1 MDSHHLA
8 SLKVYG
14 NLHCCNTDICPHLAP
29 SDFHLFSHLKKFL
42 AGQQF
47 TSNDEIKDNFPKEG
61 KEIIFF
67 KSCLLIENSG
77 RGGLIV
83 TSRLWGR
90 RVPGSN
96 PIPLNICR
104 VWGLLHAKAYVVAK
118 RPPVGVAWMSGDGVA
133 AQASSSSPDRGSK
146 SRGPSQNSPRV
157 ASKRYVNATKL
168 SN

>member
-14 NLHCCNTDICPHLAP
+14 NSHCCDTDICPDLAP

-42 AGQQF
+42 AGQKF
-47 TSNDEIKDNFPKEG
+47 ASDDEIKDNFTKEG

-67 KSCLLIENSG
+67 KSCLLFENSG
-77 RGGLIV
+77 RGGLV
-83 TSRLWGR
+83 VRSRLWSR

-104 VWGLLHAKAYVVAK
+104 VWGLLHAKSYVVSK
-118 RPPVGVAWMSGDGVA
+118 RPPVCVAWMFGEGVA
-133 AQASSSSPDRGSK
+133 AKVSSSSPHRGSK

-157 ASKRYVNATKL
+157 ASKRDVNTTKL